1 MTTRVFLMNP
11 PSELYRRDDRCQSK
25 VDDQT
30 VRVVFPPIELG
41 VLASIAR
48 EEGAEVALK
57 DYPTVGGTGEQF
69 ERDICSFRPDL
80 ILLNTT
86 AHTIAQ
92 DMEAFRIARKHFPK
106 VMTVAK
112 GEAVAVQAERILR
125 EFPHLDI
132 VLDGEAEDTVRELV
146 AGRPRESVAGV
157 IWRDGDG
164 RVVHNPERPMVEPLD
179 RLPLPA
185 RDLFDNHLYVSP
197 ENAQPITAIYAQ
209 RGCPAKCIFCPAGS
223 MFGYKVR
230 ERSVGNVMRELTE
243 CVGKYGIRNFL
254 FHGDTFTLHKKWLID
269 LCRAIVDAGLEIRWG
284 CNSRV
289 DTIDDERAA
298 WMRRAGCWVVA
309 FGFEH
314 ANQEIL
320 DKMKKG
326 QRAERA
332 FEAAA
337 VCRRNGL
344 KVHGFFVIGMPWE
357 TRQTLEETYRFVR
370 RLNPD
375 FFDFNIA
382 YPLPGTEFYEIV
394 ERDGL
399 WEAPDPTKGGYAQ
412 AAVRTYALSSAE
424 LTAWRRQA
432 LLRMYARPS
441 YIYRTLRHAAA
452 TGNTSHYARAAV
464 RRLSSLLSIR

>member
-1 MTTRVFLMNP
+1 MAKRVFLMNP

-41 VLASIAR
+41 VLAAIAR
-48 EEGAEVALK
+48 EEGAEPALK
-57 DYPTVGGTGEQF
+57 DYPTVGGTAEQY
-69 ERDICSFRPDL
+69 ERDIRAFAPDL

-92 DMEAFRIARKHFPK
+92 DMEAFAIARRLFPG
-106 VMTVAK
+106 VVTVVK

-125 EFPHLDI
+125 EFPQLDI
-132 VLDGEAEDTVRELV
+132 VLDGEAEDTLRELV
-146 AGRPRESVAGV
+146 AGRPLNSVAGI
-157 IWRDGDG
+157 IWRSGDG
-164 RVVHNPERPMVEPLD
+164 RVVRNPERPMVEPLD

-185 RDLFDNHLYVSP
+185 RDLFDNHLYRSP

-223 MFGYKVR
+223 MFGFKVR
-230 ERSVGNVMRELTE
+230 ERSVGHVMKELTE
-243 CVGKYGIRNFL
+243 CVARYGIRNFL

-269 LCRAIVDAGLEIRWG
+269 LCRAIVDAGLDIRWG

-357 TRQTLEETYRFVR
+357 TRATLEETFRFAR

-399 WEAPDPTKGGYAQ
+399 WEAPDPAKGGYAQ

-452 TGNTSHYARAAV
+452 TGNTGHYARAAMQ
-464 RRLSSLLSIR
+464 RLSSLLSIR